1 MVNRGLIRGDS
12 AAGSFWMKG
21 RHMKDEAPD
30 ELRWHAVITFSGD
43 AGPYDVIHDFEELE
57 ELHDI
62 VERGPDWHSILSI
75 KIELARRN
83 YHVTVEEARE
93 L

>member
-1 MVNRGLIRGDS
+1 MTFR
-12 AAGSFWMKG
+12 
-21 RHMKDEAPD
+21 DEAPD
-30 ELRWHAVITFSGD
+30 PLRWRALMTFSGD
-43 AGPYDVIHDFEELE
+43 AGPYDVIHEFEELE
-57 ELHDI
+57 ELQDI